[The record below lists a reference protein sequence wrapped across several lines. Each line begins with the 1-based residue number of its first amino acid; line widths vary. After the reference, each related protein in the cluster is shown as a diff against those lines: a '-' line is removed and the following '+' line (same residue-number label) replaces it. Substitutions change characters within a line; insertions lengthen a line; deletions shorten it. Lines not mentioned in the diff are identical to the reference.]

1 MRPDAHSRRRAGVL
15 LGALALATTSA
26 TALTGAPASAVAPA
40 ESTVFISEIHYDNDG
55 TDSGEFVEVAA
66 PTGTDLAQWSIVLYN
81 ASNGAVYDTDPLTGT
96 ATDQSG
102 GLGFTAVSYPS
113 NGIQNGSPDGVALVG
128 PDGVEQFLSYE
139 GSFTAVGGPAGGQ
152 TSTDIGVSETG
163 TTPVGSSLALSG
175 TGCTYGDMTWGGP
188 APATQGQ
195 PGGVTGDGCVTGGG
209 GGGTGGV
216 QLTEFH
222 YDNDGADTGEAVEV
236 AGPAGT
242 DLSGWSVVLYN
253 GNGGGTYGTTTN
265 LSGTVDDEGV
275 GSGAV
280 AFDTPGLQ
288 NGSPDGLALVGP
300 DGNVVEFVSYEGSF
314 TAVGGPA
321 DGIASTDIGVSE
333 PGTTPVGESL
343 QKIDGIWTGPATSSF
358 GTLNGTGGGGGD
370 PEPAT
375 ELKIHEVQGS
385 GAASPYDGQQVV
397 VEGVVVGAPD
407 PNGPSRTFGGFFVQE
422 EDADADADATT
433 SEGVFAYTGSD
444 DPAATPALGDTV
456 RITGTVDEFNG
467 LTEITAP
474 SVESVGTGA
483 ALPTPT
489 EVTFPLDSPSDLEAV
504 EGMLATFPDTLTI
517 SEYFNYDRFGEVVA
531 AKPADLQQVGG
542 ETQVRP
548 MTPTAV
554 FDPEDP
560 RAQELADLNL
570 RSRITIDDGYS
581 SQNPETPVH
590 PVNRGLF
597 SNDNQFRGGDQ
608 VSGLTGPV
616 YYGFG
621 VYRVLPLPDGAGYG
635 TYEQGEAP
643 AQPDDVGG
651 RLNASGANALNYFV
665 TIDDGSESGAS
676 AGNDC
681 GPDRTMECRGADTT
695 EERSRQRTKLLNEL
709 QGLGADVIGLNE
721 IENTR
726 GVEPLADITSGL
738 NDREGVGAWDYVR
751 AGDNSVVG
759 SDAIKVGL
767 IYRTSALRPIG
778 DAAVLDSQDFV
789 NPKGEATD
797 KNRAA
802 VAQTFVEVG
811 TGEVFSVAVNH
822 LKSKGSACA
831 GEGET
836 LAGNCNETR
845 TLAAQR
851 LAEWISSDP
860 TGSTDDDWLVLGDL
874 NSYDHEDPIKALEA
888 AGYTDQIKA
897 NQGELAYS
905 YAFDGQFGYLDH
917 LLTSGPLSDQVTGAT
932 EWHVNSDTP
941 DIVDYDTSFKGAYQ
955 ASLFDPATPYRASDH
970 DPTLIGLDLDSG
982 LDATAE
988 PDLLWPP
995 NHKLRAIDFDVTQ
1008 FGQPADG
1015 TATVLNATSSE
1026 ADSGLGKDDVPNDIV
1041 LTDGALRLRA
1051 ERFSKDGRTYTI
1063 DLLAAAN
1070 GQERFVTTTVVV
1082 PLGRSGSGGKKG

>member
-15 LGALALATTSA
+15 LGGLALATAST
-26 TALTGAPASAVAPA
+26 TALTIAPASAVAPA

-55 TDSGEFVEVAA
+55 TDAGEFVEVAA
-66 PTGTDLAQWSIVLYN
+66 PAGTDLSQWSVVLYN
-81 ASNGAVYDTDPLTGT
+81 GNGGAPYGTIGLSGT

-102 GLGFTAVSYPS
+102 GLGFTAVTYPS

-139 GSFTAVGGPAGGQ
+139 GSFTAVGGPADGQ
-152 TSTDIGVSETG
+152 TSTDIGVEETG
-163 TTPVGSSLALSG
+163 STPVGSSVYLGG

-188 APATQGQ
+188 APATPGQ
-195 PGGVTGDGCVTGGG
+195 PGGVTGDGCGTGGSGG
-209 GGGTGGV
+209 GGGTADV
-216 QLTEFH
+216 ELTELH

-253 GNGGGTYGTTTN
+253 GNGGVPYGTIG
-265 LSGTVDDEGV
+265 LSGTVDDEGA

-280 AFDTPGLQ
+280 AFEAPGLQ
-288 NGSPDGLALVGP
+288 NGSPDGLALVRP
-300 DGNVVEFVSYEGSF
+300 DGTVVEFLSYEGAF
-314 TAVGGPA
+314 PAVGGLA
-321 DGIASTDIGVSE
+321 DGMTSTDIGVSE
-333 PGTTPVGESL
+333 PGDTPVGESL
-343 QKIDGIWTGPATSSF
+343 QKIDGTWTGPATSSF

-370 PEPAT
+370 PEP

-385 GAASPYDGQQVV
+385 GDASPYTGQRVV

-407 PNGPSRTFGGFFVQE
+407 RHGPSRTFSGFFVQE
-422 EDADADADATT
+422 EEADADGDATT
-433 SEGVFAYTGSD
+433 SEGVFVYTGSD
-444 DPAATPALGDTV
+444 DPATSPALGDTV
-456 RITGTVDEFNG
+456 RVTGAVAEYNG
-467 LTEITAP
+467 LTEITSP
-474 SVESVGTGA
+474 SIESAGTGA
-483 ALPTPT
+483 ALPTPA

-517 SEYFNYDRFGEVVA
+517 SEYFDYDRYGEVVA
-531 AKPADLQQVGG
+531 AKPADLQQVGD

-560 RAQELADLNL
+560 RAQQLADLNL

-590 PVNRGLF
+590 PVNRELF
-597 SNDNQFRGGDQ
+597 SQANQFRGGDQ
-608 VSGLTGPV
+608 ITGLTGPV
-616 YYGFG
+616 YFGFG
-621 VYRVLPLPDGAGYG
+621 VYRVLPLPDGAGYN
-635 TYEQGEAP
+635 TYEQVEAP
-643 AQPDDVGG
+643 AQPEDVGG
-651 RLNASGANALNYFV
+651 RLKVSGANALNYFV
-665 TIDDGSESGAS
+665 TIDDGSQSGSS

-681 GPDRTMECRGADTT
+681 GPDRTMECRGADNAD
-695 EERSRQRTKLLNEL
+695 ERGRQRTKLLNEL

-721 IENTR
+721 VENTP
-726 GVEPLADITSGL
+726 GVEPLADISSGL
-738 NDREGVGAWDYVR
+738 NDREGAGTWDYVR

-767 IYRTSALRPIG
+767 IYRTSAVRPVG

-802 VAQTFVEVG
+802 LAQTFAEVG

-831 GEGET
+831 GEVET

-851 LAEWISSDP
+851 LAEWIDSDP

-897 NQGELAYS
+897 NHGELAYS
-905 YAFDGQFGYLDH
+905 YVFDGQFGYLDH
-917 LLTSGPLSDQVTGAT
+917 LLTSDSLSDQVTGAT

-941 DIVDYDTSFKGAYQ
+941 DIVDYDTSFKGDYQ
-955 ASLFDPATPYRASDH
+955 DALFDPESPYRASDH

-982 LDATAE
+982 LGSTAD
-988 PDLLWPP
+988 PDTLWPP

-1008 FGQPADG
+1008 FGEPVDG
-1015 TATVLNATSSE
+1015 SATVLGATSSE
-1026 ADSGLGKDDVPNDIV
+1026 ADSGLGEDDVPNDVV

-1051 ERFSKDGRTYTI
+1051 ERFSKQGRTYTI
-1063 DLLAAAN
+1063 DLLAVAN
-1070 GQERFVTTTVVV
+1070 GQERFTATTVLV
-1082 PLGRSGSGGKKG
+1082 PANQSGGKGTKG

>member
-1 MRPDAHSRRRAGVL
+1 MRHDAFSRRRAGVL
-15 LGALALATTSA
+15 LGGLALVATST
-26 TALTGAPASAVAPA
+26 TALTIAPASAVASA
-40 ESTVFISEIHYDNDG
+40 ESTVFISEIHYDNVG
-55 TDSGEFVEVAA
+55 ADSGEFVEVAA
-66 PTGTDLAQWSIVLYN
+66 PAGTDLSQWSVVLYN
-81 ASNGAVYDTDPLTGT
+81 GSNGEVYETDLLTGT

-102 GLGFTAVSYPS
+102 GLGFAAVAYPS

-139 GSFTAVGGPAGGQ
+139 GSFTAVGGPADGQ
-152 TSTDIGVSETG
+152 TSTDIGVVETSA
-163 TTPVGSSLALSG
+163 TPVGSSLALSG

-195 PGGVTGDGCVTGGG
+195 PGGVTGDDCTSGGG
-209 GGGTGGV
+209 GGGTADV
-216 QLTEFH
+216 ELTELH
-222 YDNDGADTGEAVEV
+222 YDNDGTDTGEAVEV

-242 DLSGWSVVLYN
+242 DLSDWSVVLYN
-253 GNGGGTYGTTTN
+253 GNGGGTYGTID
-265 LSGTVDDEGV
+265 LSGSVDDEGA

-280 AFDTPGLQ
+280 AFDAPGLQ
-288 NGSPDGLALVGP
+288 NGSPDGLALVRP
-300 DGNVVEFVSYEGSF
+300 DGSVVEFLSYEGTF

-321 DGIASTDIGVSE
+321 AGKTSIDLGVSE
-333 PGTTPVGESL
+333 SSGTPVGQSL
-343 QKIDGIWTGPATSSF
+343 QKLDGTWTGPAASSF
-358 GTLNGTGGGGGD
+358 GTLNGTGGGD
-370 PEPAT
+370 PDPAT

-385 GAASPYDGQQVV
+385 GDASPYAGQRVV

-407 PNGPSRTFGGFFVQE
+407 PNGPSRTFSGFFVQE
-422 EDADADADATT
+422 EDADADGDAAT
-433 SEGVFAYTGSD
+433 SEGVFVFTGSD
-444 DPAATPALGDTV
+444 DPAANPALGDTV
-456 RITGTVDEFNG
+456 GVTGTVAEFNG
-467 LTEITAP
+467 LTEITSP
-474 SVESVGTGA
+474 SIEPAGTA
-483 ALPTPT
+483 DELPTAA

-531 AKPADLQQVGG
+531 AKPADLQQVDG
-542 ETQVRP
+542 EIQVRP

-560 RAQELADLNL
+560 RAQQLADLNL

-597 SNDNQFRGGDQ
+597 SRANQFRGGDQ
-608 VSGLTGPV
+608 VTGLTGPV

-621 VYRVLPLPDGAGYG
+621 VYRVLPLPDGSGYS
-635 TYEQGEAP
+635 TYEEGEAP
-643 AQPDDVGG
+643 AQPEDVGG
-651 RLNASGANALNYFV
+651 RLKASGANALNYFV
-665 TIDDGSESGAS
+665 TIDDGSETGNS

-681 GPDRTMECRGADTT
+681 GPDRTMECRGADSAD
-695 EERSRQRTKLLNEL
+695 ERSRQRTKLLNEL

-721 IENTR
+721 IENTP

-738 NDREGVGAWDYVR
+738 NDREGAGTWDYVR

-767 IYRTSALRPIG
+767 IYRASAVRPVG

-802 VAQTFVEVG
+802 VAQTFAEVG

-851 LAEWISSDP
+851 LAEWIDSDP
-860 TGSTDDDWLVLGDL
+860 TGSTDDDWLVFGDL

-888 AGYTDQIKA
+888 AGFTDQIKA

-905 YAFDGQFGYLDH
+905 YVFDGQFGYLDH
-917 LLTSGPLSDQVTGAT
+917 LLTSDSLSDQVTGAT

-941 DIVDYDTSFKGAYQ
+941 DLVDYDTSFKGDYQ
-955 ASLFDPATPYRASDH
+955 ASLFDPETPYRASDH

-982 LDATAE
+982 LDVTAD
-988 PDLLWPP
+988 PDMLWPP

-1008 FGQPADG
+1008 FGDPVDG
-1015 TATVLNATSSE
+1015 SATVLGATSSE
-1026 ADSGLGKDDVPNDIV
+1026 EDSGLGEDDIANDIV

-1051 ERFSKDGRTYTI
+1051 ERFSKQGRTYTI

-1070 GQERFVTTTVVV
+1070 GQERFRTTTVVV
-1082 PLGRSGSGGKKG
+1082 PASRSGGKGGMG